1 MTQVILVYLSIKGDD
16 QDGGYN
22 NHKASSLDQAVAS
35 PSFVGIPLA
44 QSGAGPLVY
53 RPVFQQPDLILAIC
67 CSRGPVPGNF

>member
-1 MTQVILVYLSIKGDD
+1 MTKVFLVYLSIKGDD

-44 QSGAGPLVY
+44 QPGAGSLASE
-53 RPVFQQPDLILAIC
+53 PVFQQSGVVLAIC
-67 CSRGPVPGNF
+67 RSRGPVPGNF